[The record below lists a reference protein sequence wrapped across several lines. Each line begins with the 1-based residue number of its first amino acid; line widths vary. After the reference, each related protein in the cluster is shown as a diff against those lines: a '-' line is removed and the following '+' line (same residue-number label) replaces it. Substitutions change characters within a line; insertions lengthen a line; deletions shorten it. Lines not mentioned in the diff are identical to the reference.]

1 MSRGTVIV
9 NCVQL
14 SVLDWEQR
22 RALIPNPLLDNLQ
35 NLPEIQASPLH
46 SKDLYLHILH
56 KAPYICR
63 EQTNVQQMKVS
74 AVARPRNEK

>member
-1 MSRGTVIV
+1 MSRGKVIV

-56 KAPYICR
+56 KGPYIC
-63 EQTNVQQMKVS
+63 S
-74 AVARPRNEK
+74 